1 MGDSKADDSSGQG
14 AYAFGPFV
22 VDPLKR
28 RLWREHALVP
38 ISSKTFDVLVV
49 LLEHRDHSVSKDEL
63 LNLVWP
69 DTAVN
74 ENNLARQISSLR
86 RALGQR
92 PDEHDFVVTIPGHG
106 YRFVATVQRAGR
118 ACRPSCATASM
129 VMPIIRRSRRWT
141 SRSFPP
147 APSCCRC
154 RTCPEACRRT
164 VIPAGGPSCRG
175 DGCRSGYSSRPSA
188 PSSRSPWTSSCDTA
202 RVRRRPGAACSASPM
217 RMRRCRGTW
226 RGRRTGSGW
235 CTPTTAPA
243 MPTSGSS
250 ISAIPIRFA

>member
-1 MGDSKADDSSGQG
+1 MGDIKADDSSGQG

-28 RLWREHALVP
+28 RLWREGGLVP

-106 YRFVATVQRAGR
+106 YRFVATVQELAEVPPELRNGLRWACPSSAGAGAGPRGASRPPRAPAGAAHARRLAGARCVRAGDL
-118 ACRPSCATASM
+118 CLQG
-129 VMPIIRRSRRWT
+129 RWM
-141 SRSFPP
+141 SLGILVAAIGAIVAVAVDMQLRH
-147 APSCCRC
+147 
-154 RTCPEACRRT
+154 
-164 VIPAGGPSCRG
+164 
-175 DGCRSGYSSRPSA
+175 
-188 PSSRSPWTSSCDTA
+188 
-202 RVRRRPGAACSASPM
+202 RPGSTSAS
-217 RMRRCRGTW
+217 TQ
-226 RGRRTGSGW
+226 
-235 CTPTTAPA
+235 PA
-243 MPTSGSS
+243 
-250 ISAIPIRFA
+250 AHHL